1 MPSLSLEHP
10 SASIF
15 TQISEKK
22 AEEKTLRDSVIAEI
36 EHNIEKELPNI
47 KDLSKQSQ
55 VDALA
60 NLLIN
65 EERKLLDQRYLD
77 AASRG
82 AYTKAVSNVILKNPD
97 FTSVLAEA
105 LQKAFDISME
115 EINNEYIKL
124 VESFKRLR
132 ENPSIAKMEEGRSVY
147 YTETSPETPP
157 GYSEPVPFVF
167 KEYAFQEESLKKPAP
182 LLLEPEQ
189 IQSGQLVPQ
198 AGSGIPIGGARRLIR
213 RTIRRKPK
221 RRRKY
226 VRPRIRRQR
235 RRTIRRRT
243 TTRRRRTTTRR
254 RRIRDKLIYN
264 IITY

>member
-1 MPSLSLEHP
+1 LGD
-10 SASIF
+10 
-15 TQISEKK
+15 
-22 AEEKTLRDSVIAEI
+22 RVIAEI
-36 EHNIEKELPNI
+36 EHSIEKELPNI
-47 KDLSKQSQ
+47 KDLSKQFQ
-55 VDALA
+55 IDALA

-65 EERKLLDQRYLD
+65 EQRKLLDQRYLD

-105 LQKAFDISME
+105 LQKSLYISME
-115 EINNEYIKL
+115 EINNEYTKL

-132 ENPSIAKMEEGRSVY
+132 ENPSIAKMEEGRSAY
-147 YTETSPETPP
+147 YTETSPGYTETPP

-167 KEYAFQEESLKKPAP
+167 KEYAFQEESLPKPAL

-198 AGSGIPIGGARRLIR
+198 TGSGIQIGGARRLIR

-221 RRRKY
+221 CRRKY

-243 TTRRRRTTTRR
+243 TTRRRTIRRRTRR
-254 RRIRDKLIYN
+254 
-264 IITY
+264 